1 MVQRLLTGKTKRLP
15 GNRAVPRNWNVS
27 EEGEDN
33 VEELDGFPTTAKWSA
48 LTAREEPVSEPQMV
62 GQLRAPMVPQG
73 EESIPK
79 FDFNE
84 MFDQ

>member
-1 MVQRLLTGKTKRLP
+1 MGTKQLWCRDFSLVKP
-15 GNRAVPRNWNVS
+15 KDSQVM
-27 EEGEDN
+27 
-33 VEELDGFPTTAKWSA
+33 EELDGFPTTAKWNA
-48 LTAREEPVSEPQMV
+48 LTAREEPVSELQMV
-62 GQLRAPMVPQG
+62 GQLRAPTVPQG